1 MVRVKI
7 KIVSWGSPLR
17 RIVFSDSIR
26 RRLRRSLLRWV
37 FETIKSQSLC
47 FMGWLEGKHYTLR
60 VANIQ
65 FQFRGVVLKWIPRTE
80 TIAVALHRAVHLLE
94 R

>member
-1 MVRVKI
+1 MVRV

-65 FQFRGVVLKWIPRTE
+65 FRGVVLK
-80 TIAVALHRAVHLLE
+80 
-94 R
+94 

>member
-1 MVRVKI
+1 MVRV

-65 FQFRGVVLKWIPRTE
+65 FHGVVLNWIPSTE

>member
-37 FETIKSQSLC
+37 FDTIKSQLLC

-65 FQFRGVVLKWIPRTE
+65 FRGKVLKWIPRTE

>member
-7 KIVSWGSPLR
+7 VSWGNPLR
-17 RIVFSDSIR
+17 RIVFSGSIR

-37 FETIKSQSLC
+37 FEKMKSLC

-60 VANIQ
+60 VANI
-65 FQFRGVVLKWIPRTE
+65 QFRGVVLKWIPRTE